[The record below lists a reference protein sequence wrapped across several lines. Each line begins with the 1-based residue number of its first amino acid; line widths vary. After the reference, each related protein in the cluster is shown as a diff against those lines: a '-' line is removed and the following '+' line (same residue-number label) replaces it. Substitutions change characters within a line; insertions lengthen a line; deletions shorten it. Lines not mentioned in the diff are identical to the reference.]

1 MPPTGIEVES
11 DRTSSG
17 RRPPVTITIDDESK
31 PLLIDVD
38 EAARQSRG
46 FALYFEGG
54 ERQGYR
60 FGGAWAATG

>member
-1 MPPTGIEVES
+1 M
-11 DRTSSG
+11 
-17 RRPPVTITIDDESK
+17 TIAIDDENK

-54 ERQGYR
+54 ERQGYG
-60 FGGAWAATG
+60 FGGAWAAT